1 MQYNY
6 VDHRI
11 SNSKRSNIDVDKFT
25 NFIKVSNEEDQ
36 YGKINIEIQFKK
48 NGRIMIRNINIFREN
63 LKLILDKFK
72 NAKFNVYQSGF
83 NSTDNYQNIT
93 PQLINSKHPEYI
105 KNTGNFLRDAY
116 DTSFSEKFKKK

>member
-6 VDHRI
+6 VDHRT

-48 NGRIMIRNINIFREN
+48 KNRIMIRNIHILREN

-72 NAKFNVYQSGF
+72 NAKFNIYQSGL
-83 NSTDNYQNIT
+83 NSTNNYENIT
-93 PQLINSKHPEYI
+93 PQVINSKHPEYM